1 MISRFKSA
9 TIVFLQIA
17 LVWLI
22 ALIVIRVV
30 EVVVNGLIHQFPAQ
44 LFSFM
49 LWSWLADLSFWL
61 KWLIFEFILFVPLF
75 FVHPKLAKVSCKV
88 FVAITI
94 FIQLVLCQYFATALV
109 PLGADFYGYSF
120 ADIKQTVG
128 ASGTVSIPLILCFL
142 FVIALLVVTLKQ
154 LPNRIKVPLWL
165 AWSLPILSVF
175 YLMTSGEAHLFKKN
189 FENLFVN
196 NLALNKADYF
206 FSSSYTHFY
215 PGDEDLDIY
224 ADAYIGDYGDGSI
237 APPTFSYLGGSEYPF
252 YRKAND
258 RDVLTPF
265 FNKANSKPN
274 LVIIIVEGLGRAF
287 TNEGA
292 YLGNFTP
299 FIDSLANKGLYWKN
313 FLSAGGRTF
322 AVLPS
327 LMGSLP
333 FGKNGFLEQGQQMP
347 DHLSL
352 FSLLKFNGYKTSF
365 YYGGDAGFDNMNL
378 FLQKNSVDEIRDLKS
393 FSAGYPKLPE
403 ENGFSWGY
411 GDQELY
417 RYYLAN
423 RPSKATKPAELNV
436 ILTVTTHNPFLI
448 NEQEKYNSRFE
459 QRMTDLGFDEAKK
472 DNYRNYKKQYG
483 TILYADDA
491 LRSFFNN
498 YKKREDYA
506 NTIFLITGDHRMPE
520 IPMSNKIDRYHVPL
534 IIYSPLLKRS
544 AQFAS
549 VSTHFDVTPSLL
561 AYLQSGYGID
571 LPGAVSWLGSGLD
584 TARSFRNVHSYP
596 LIQTK
601 TEMVDFIQGSYHLN
615 GTSLYQIGDNMQEEL
630 VKDEVSYERIKNA
643 FESFKRKNAGLG
655 VKARVLPPSVILKY
669 RPTKK

>member
-1 MISRFKSA
+1 MINRFKSA
-9 TIVFLQIA
+9 SQVFLQIA
-17 LVWLI
+17 IVWLI
-22 ALIVIRVV
+22 ALIVIRAV
-30 EVVVNGLIHQFPAQ
+30 EVLVNGLIHQFPAN
-44 LFSFM
+44 LCSFM
-49 LWSWLADLSFWL
+49 LWSWLADISFWL
-61 KWLIFEFILFVPLF
+61 KWIIFELILFIPLF
-75 FVHPKLAKVSCKV
+75 FVNPRLATVSFKV
-88 FVAITI
+88 FVAIII
-94 FIQLVLCQYFATALV
+94 FIQLALCTYFTTALV

-128 ASGTVSIPLILCFL
+128 ASGTIKLPIMLSFAGMIIVL
-142 FVIALLVVTLKQ
+142 VIALNQ
-154 LPNRIKVPLWL
+154 LPKHIKVPLWL

-175 YLMTSGEAHLFKKN
+175 YLMINGEEHLFKKN

-196 NLALNKADYF
+196 NLALNKVDYF
-206 FSSSYTHFY
+206 FISSYIHFY
-215 PGDEDLDIY
+215 PTDEDLDIY
-224 ADAYIGDYGDGSI
+224 ADSYIGDYGNDST
-237 APPTFSYLGGSEYPF
+237 ASNTFTYLGGSEYPF

-258 RDVLTPF
+258 TDVLTPF
-265 FNKANSKPN
+265 FNKAKNKPN
-274 LVIIIVEGLGRAF
+274 LVVIIIEGLGRAF

-299 FIDSLANKGLYWKN
+299 FIDSLSNKGLYWRN

-333 FGKNGFLEQGQQMP
+333 FGKNGFLELGQQMP

-352 FSLLKFNGYKTSF
+352 YSLLKFNGYKTSF
-365 YYGGDAGFDNMNL
+365 YYGGDATFDNMNL

-393 FSAGYPKLPE
+393 FSANYSKLPE

-417 RYYLAN
+417 QYYLAN
-423 RPSKATKPAELNV
+423 TSSKATKPPELNV

-448 NEQEKYNSRFE
+448 NEQERYNLKFE
-459 QRMTDLGFDEAKK
+459 QRMADLGFDETKK
-472 DNYRNYKKQYG
+472 DSYRNYKHQYG

-491 LRSFFNN
+491 LRHFFNN
-498 YKKREDYA
+498 YKKREDY
-506 NTIFLITGDHRMPE
+506 NSTIFIITGDHRMPE

-549 VSTHFDVTPSLL
+549 ISTHFDVTPSLL
-561 AYLQSGYGID
+561 AYLHSGYGLN
-571 LPGAVSWLGSGLD
+571 LPDAASWLGSGLD

-596 LIQTK
+596 LVQTK
-601 TEMVDFIQGSYHLN
+601 TEMIDFIQGQYHLN

-630 VKDEVSYERIKNA
+630 ARDEVNYNRIKNA
-643 FESFKRKNAGLG
+643 FENFKRKNASLDS
-655 VKARVLPPSVILKY
+655 KTRLLPPSVIQKY
-669 RPTKK
+669 SPIKK